1 MHVAASHTTGDLPG
15 QAGLSGASARSLSAA
30 LRDAAAAM
38 SASVV
43 GVTRANGGA
52 PKYFTRNAAAAQF
65 FEDVCASGLAQLT
78 AESQANGGVF
88 GTNRVRAD
96 KEGPIRG
103 RLLAAALRDAQGT
116 PLGTLIAG
124 RLPDEPKFVPRDSR
138 NLLAFVPQFV
148 ALLQT
153 SAGPSPDATA
163 EAHAPPSGSG
173 HFASDTPKGCA
184 LATLLAWP
192 EFERT
197 IRIRESMERLP
208 GCVLYGDMDQ
218 LHVLN
223 KLAGFAAGD
232 RAISL
237 VGSVLQTIELP
248 TGSCACHLSGD
259 RYTVYVPCTTLAQAM
274 RVAESICQR
283 VNSLSVPVQGVPTR
297 LSISFGA
304 ALIPANEGGLSH
316 ALAAAEAACK
326 AAKDR
331 GRGRVEVYQ
340 DADQS
345 IVRRNDDVL
354 VADRLRQALQD
365 GRFDV
370 FAQPIVRLN
379 GEDSVSRHE
388 VLVRLIGE
396 GGTYLSPAWFMSAAT
411 RYRMLIELD
420 RAVIGQVLQKL
431 EAQRAILAERKM
443 RFSVNL
449 SGPTIGD
456 ADFLEWLASRIGG
469 AGIPGEWLQFEITET
484 AAVANIAQT
493 QAMIR
498 RLRARGVRFAL
509 DDFGTGVS
517 SFAYLKFLDVQML
530 KLDGAFVR
538 DLLSNPRAESL
549 VRGIA
554 QLGRGMK
561 IETVAECVETEA
573 VRERL
578 TELGIDCAQ
587 GFLFGKPRP
596 IDELFG
602 ADAGGAPSSPAGNLE
617 AVGDVPARCA
627 VEVPA
632 SAD

>member
-1 MHVAASHTTGDLPG
+1 
-15 QAGLSGASARSLSAA
+15 
-30 LRDAAAAM
+30 M

-43 GVTRANGGA
+43 GVTRAQGGV
-52 PKYFTRNAAAAQF
+52 PKYFTRSAAAAQF
-65 FEDVCASGLAQLT
+65 FEDVCAGDLAQLT
-78 AESQANGGVF
+78 TESQANGGVF
-88 GTNRVRAD
+88 GTNRVRAEKD
-96 KEGPIRG
+96 GPIRG
-103 RLLAAALRDAQGT
+103 RLLAVALRDAQGT

-124 RLPDEPKFVPRDSR
+124 RLPEEPKFVPRDSR
-138 NLLAFVPQFV
+138 NLLAFAPRFV

-153 SAGPSPDATA
+153 PAGASSS
-163 EAHAPPSGSG
+163 AHAEPHAPASG
-173 HFASDTPKGCA
+173 HDRSASDPPKRRA
-184 LATLLAWP
+184 LATLLGWT

-208 GCVLYGDMDQ
+208 GCVLYGDIDQ

-232 RAISL
+232 QAISL

-248 TGSCACHLSGD
+248 AGSCACHLSGD
-259 RYTVYVPCTTLAQAM
+259 RYTVYVPSTTLAQAM
-274 RVAESICQR
+274 RVAELITQR
-283 VNSLSVPVQGVPTR
+283 VSSLSIPVQGVPTR

-354 VADRLRQALQD
+354 VADRLRHALQD

-370 FAQPIVRLN
+370 FVQPIVRLN
-379 GEDSVSRHE
+379 GDDAVSRHE

-396 GGTYLSPAWFMSAAT
+396 GGAYLSPTWFMSAAT

-420 RAVIGQVLQKL
+420 RAVIGHVLQKL
-431 EAQRAILAERKM
+431 EAQRAMLTERKM

-469 AGIPGEWLQFEITET
+469 AGVPGDCLQFEITET

-554 QLGRGMK
+554 QLGRGMN

-573 VRERL
+573 VRVRL

-596 IDELFG
+596 IDEL
-602 ADAGGAPSSPAGNLE
+602 L
-617 AVGDVPARCA
+617 AR
-627 VEVPA
+627 PGL
-632 SAD
+632 